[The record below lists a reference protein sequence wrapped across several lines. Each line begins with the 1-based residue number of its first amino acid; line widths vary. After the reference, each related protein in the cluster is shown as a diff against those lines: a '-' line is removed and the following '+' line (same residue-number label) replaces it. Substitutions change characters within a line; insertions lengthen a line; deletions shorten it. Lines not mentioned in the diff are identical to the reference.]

1 MKNTCYDN
9 PYHTFSINL
18 NMQWSL
24 LCKAF
29 PVCCERK
36 SDTLLFALA
45 FWNLLYTP
53 CMLWVSLQAP
63 FSLFIYIYLLY
74 VSLLIKKKKKKKLSY
89 KGRCALMHGCKI
101 SITSHA
107 SFTFSPHLVDWIS
120 GLHRIG

>member
-1 MKNTCYDN
+1 MHNLMKNTCYDN

-53 CMLWVSLQAP
+53 CMLWVSLKTP
-63 FSLFIYIYLLY
+63 FFLTYIFFCVFTYQKKNCLFSTL
-74 VSLLIKKKKKKKLSY
+74 
-89 KGRCALMHGCKI
+89 
-101 SITSHA
+101 
-107 SFTFSPHLVDWIS
+107 
-120 GLHRIG
+120 